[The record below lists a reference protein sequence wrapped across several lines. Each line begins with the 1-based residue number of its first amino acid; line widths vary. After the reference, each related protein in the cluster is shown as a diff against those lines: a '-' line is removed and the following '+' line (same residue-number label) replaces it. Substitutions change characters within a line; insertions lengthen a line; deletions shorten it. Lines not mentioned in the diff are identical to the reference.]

1 VTTDSLSKVPPARPG
16 PLGRAARWAALAGAR
31 LAARPPGLGATS
43 AALCADPAV
52 AAALGAA
59 PALVLPGL
67 PAPPVIV
74 GWGASAS
81 GRRAARRAAR
91 TGAQL
96 LLLEDGFL
104 RSARREDPPLSI
116 VIDDLGLY
124 HDARRPSR
132 LERQIAADPA
142 DPVRARRLARLWR
155 DRSLSKIAGLPACTA
170 PLPPRYVLVLDQLMG
185 DASVA
190 GGLAHPGSFDRML
203 AAARAEFPQLPLV
216 LKTHPDTALLGR
228 RSHFAASRIPQVV
241 AVTEAC
247 DPAPLI
253 AGAEAVYTVTS
264 QGGFE
269 ALLHGRPVRCF
280 GMPFYAGWGLTED
293 DLPPPPRR
301 GKASFEALVHAALV
315 DYPRYLDPDTG
326 RLTTVE
332 ATMERLARP
341 AA

>member
-1 VTTDSLSKVPPARPG
+1 
-16 PLGRAARWAALAGAR
+16 
-31 LAARPPGLGATS
+31 
-43 AALCADPAV
+43 
-52 AAALGAA
+52 
-59 PALVLPGL
+59 
-67 PAPPVIV
+67 
-74 GWGASAS
+74 
-81 GRRAARRAAR
+81 
-91 TGAQL
+91 
-96 LLLEDGFL
+96 
-104 RSARREDPPLSI
+104 
-116 VIDDLGLY
+116 
-124 HDARRPSR
+124 
-132 LERQIAADPA
+132 
-142 DPVRARRLARLWR
+142 
-155 DRSLSKIAGLPACTA
+155 
-170 PLPPRYVLVLDQLMG
+170 
-185 DASVA
+185 
-190 GGLAHPGSFDRML
+190 
-203 AAARAEFPQLPLV
+203 
-216 LKTHPDTALLGR
+216 
-228 RSHFAASRIPQVV
+228 V

-301 GKASFEALVHAALV
+301 GKASLEALVHAALV